1 LSSCRFLNSL
11 PFLLQLSEF
20 STFFTSINCGPNL
33 KMSPMTSAC
42 GIEIALTTDDRHIG
56 HHSTGESP
64 GIEARGGYWRV
75 WQNHRL
81 FHKEKIMHRS
91 TALKTWAL
99 ALAMAFAVSPMAW
112 AAGSYQGT
120 SSQQLQRRHQQTE
133 RPTMGTS
140 GQHQS
145 RAMTATVESVD
156 KQKGSITLRPSN
168 GKSVEL
174 QVPESMLSDLQ
185 SGDSVEVSI
194 RKAGDDMQQ
203 GMGGRHQGMP
213 GQSGSSRSNR

>member
-1 LSSCRFLNSL
+1 
-11 PFLLQLSEF
+11 
-20 STFFTSINCGPNL
+20 
-33 KMSPMTSAC
+33 
-42 GIEIALTTDDRHIG
+42 
-56 HHSTGESP
+56 
-64 GIEARGGYWRV
+64 
-75 WQNHRL
+75 
-81 FHKEKIMHRS
+81 MHRS
-91 TALKTWAL
+91 TAVKTWAL

-133 RPTMGTS
+133 RPAMGTS

-203 GMGGRHQGMP
+203 GMGGRHQGRP
-213 GQSGSSRSNR
+213 GQPGSSRSNR